1 MKLTKTDQELIKRAY
16 SLIKKR
22 YKARRFTVSS
32 VLITNKDNIYEGLDI
47 ELLSGPCSNCAEYA
61 AISSMIANGEEKIKT
76 IVAVANDG
84 KILPSC
90 GKCREL
96 IYSISGGET
105 FNPTWIIIINHI
117 DLSQIFHISKKS
129 VSSQSGSISAPMKTC
144 TGEDRVF

>member
-105 FNPTWIIIINHI
+105 EIIVNNKEKLK
-117 DLSQIFHISKKS
+117 LSELEKYHWQEVLKKL
-129 VSSQSGSISAPMKTC
+129 K
-144 TGEDRVF
+144 